1 MEDNETKFLQTL
13 SESLIYLLLP
23 SAYSS
28 TLGIKY
34 LLREIFVFRGNQYF
48 KIFNVLF
55 FFASIEV
62 FKPTINLI
70 CDPEYFNENILLRIE
85 QLNSNNEQK
94 LRKFTLASSYEKFI
108 ELIET
113 SNDRD
118 KLEQIW

>member
-1 MEDNETKFLQTL
+1 MF
-13 SESLIYLLLP
+13 
-23 SAYSS
+23 
-28 TLGIKY
+28 
-34 LLREIFVFRGNQYF
+34 YF
-48 KIFNVLF
+48 CWI
-55 FFASIEV
+55 IEV

-70 CDPEYFNENILLRIE
+70 CEPDYFNENILLRLE

-113 SNDRD
+113 SSDRD

>member
-1 MEDNETKFLQTL
+1 MH
-13 SESLIYLLLP
+13 LLLP
-23 SAYSS
+23 PAYSS

-34 LLREIFVFRGNQYF
+34 LLREIFVYRGNEHS
-48 KIFNVLF
+48 KLFNVVFSLM
-55 FFASIEV
+55 IEV
-62 FKPTINLI
+62 FKPTVSLI
-70 CDPEYFNENILLRIE
+70 CEPDYFNENILFRIE
-85 QLNSNNEQK
+85 QSNSNNEQK